1 LTAFRNDFVICQRKD
16 VVVDSIDYKTSGVD
30 VEAGQRFVQRIR
42 RHTQSTMRPEVLSNI
57 GSFAALCTMPTKY
70 QEPVMVSGTDG
81 VGTKLKLATALD
93 KHDTIGI
100 DCVAMCVN
108 DVLCQGAEPLFFLD
122 YLATGKL
129 SIEQLEQVVAGLAEG
144 CRQSGCALVGG
155 ETAEMPGFYQAG
167 EYDIAG
173 FCVGIVERSKIIKGQ
188 RIVEGDALLGLASSG
203 IHSNG
208 FSLVRKVIE
217 VSGLA
222 WDHTPEGWEE
232 SLGEAF
238 LTPTRIYAKAVL
250 EALERFDL
258 RGLAHIT
265 GGGLV
270 ENVPRMFAAE
280 RMLTAQIQRGSWKVP
295 EVFPWLTQMGN
306 LSQET
311 LDNTFNRGLGMVL
324 ALPEDQLEEAQAYF
338 KAQGIEAWRIGQVI
352 SGKELVFV

>member
-1 LTAFRNDFVICQRKD
+1 VA
-16 VVVDSIDYKTSGVD
+16 DSIDYKTSGVD
-30 VEAGQRFVQRIR
+30 VAEGQRFVQRIR
-42 RHTQSTMRPEVLSNI
+42 SHTQSTMRPEVLSDI
-57 GSFAALCTMPTKY
+57 GSFAALCSVPTKY
-70 QEPVMVSGTDG
+70 REPILVSGTDG
-81 VGTKLKLATALD
+81 VGTKLKLATALN

-129 SIEQLEQVVAGLAEG
+129 SVEQLEQVVAGLSEG

-173 FCVGIVERSKIIKGQ
+173 FCVGIVERSKIIRGQ
-188 RIVEGDALLGLASSG
+188 HIAEGDALLGLASSG
-203 IHSNG
+203 VHSNG
-208 FSLVRKVIE
+208 FSLVRKIME
-217 VSGLA
+217 VSGLP
-222 WDHTPEGWEE
+222 WDHTPEGWEQ

-250 EALERFDL
+250 EALDRFEL

-265 GGGLV
+265 GGGLL
-270 ENVPRMFAAE
+270 ENVPRMFASNAHE
-280 RMLTAQIQRGSWKVP
+280 LTAQMQRGSWKVP
-295 EVFPWLTQMGN
+295 EVFPWLTEMGN

-311 LDNTFNRGLGMVL
+311 LDTTFNQGLGMVI
-324 ALPEDQLEEAQAYF
+324 ALPADQWEEAQVYF
-338 KAQGIEAWRIGQVI
+338 QSQGIEAWRVGQVI
-352 SGKELVFV
+352 AGKELVFR

>member
-1 LTAFRNDFVICQRKD
+1 M
-16 VVVDSIDYKTSGVD
+16 VDSIDYKTSGVD
-30 VEAGQRFVQRIR
+30 VAEGQRFVQRIR
-42 RHTQSTMRPEVLSNI
+42 SHTQSTMRPEVLSDI
-57 GSFAALCTMPTKY
+57 GSFAALCSVPTKY
-70 QEPVMVSGTDG
+70 QEPILVSGTDG
-81 VGTKLKLATALD
+81 VGTKLKLAIALN

-129 SIEQLEQVVAGLAEG
+129 SVEQLEQVVAGIAEG

-173 FCVGIVERSKIIKGQ
+173 FCVGVVERSKIINGQ
-188 RIVEGDALLGLASSG
+188 QIAEGDALLGLASSG
-203 IHSNG
+203 VHSNG
-208 FSLVRKVIE
+208 FSLVRKIIE
-217 VSGLA
+217 VSGLT
-222 WDHTPEGWEE
+222 WDHTPEGWEQ

-250 EALERFDL
+250 EALDRFEL

-265 GGGLV
+265 GGGLI
-270 ENVPRMFAAE
+270 ENVPRLFAAHPSTA
-280 RMLTAQIQRGSWKVP
+280 LTAQIQRGSWGVP

-311 LDNTFNRGLGMVL
+311 LDTTFNQGLGMVL
-324 ALPEDQLEEAQAYF
+324 ALPKDQWEEAQVYF
-338 KAQGIEAWRIGQVI
+338 QSQGMEAWRVGQVI
-352 SGKELVFV
+352 AGKELVFR